1 MRAHCL
7 RSRVSPDAAM
17 GLGAEAETRQRRGR
31 LERWIDGEPGGTGG
45 MSADKSE
52 GREEGVEEG
61 REERKEGAVL
71 LCFDGATGFES
82 AWTPYRI
89 GRPPFPDGVLPPRTL

>member
-1 MRAHCL
+1 MPGTVDR
-7 RSRVSPDAAM
+7 R
-17 GLGAEAETRQRRGR
+17 GARRRGR
-31 LERWIDGEPGGTGG
+31 SVGRYER
-45 MSADKSE
+45 
-52 GREEGVEEG
+52 GRKESIEEGGEEKNG
-61 REERKEGAVL
+61 GAVL